1 MCLVFQSAETTVYQE
16 VVTVTSNLQ
25 PNYPISST
33 KAKSLHNL
41 RIEGSSSSPPLALKY
56 LEVRD
61 CFHLI
66 SMEID
71 HAANLTHLVHTSW
84 WAGVRVENCESLV
97 EVTTS
102 FVYNELPALF
112 FNCLEAY
119 AGQMESLSPELD
131 PYYLDLPNMV
141 ELSSLEQLKIQVTG
155 RSPDYSILDLV
166 PLINASPRL
175 HTLRVEVLI

>member
-1 MCLVFQSAETTVYQE
+1 AWRLQFIRRLLQLHQNSNRIIQSNIKHLRSLRLSYVDVEEGTIEYIIFNCPLLGELAVD
-16 VVTVTSNLQ
+16 N
-25 PNYPISST
+25 
-33 KAKSLHNL
+33 AKSLHNL
-41 RIEGSSSSPPLALKY
+41 RIEGSSSSSPPLALKY

-71 HAANLTHLVHTSW
+71 HAPNLTHLVHT
-84 WAGVRVENCESLV
+84 
-97 EVTTS
+97 
-102 FVYNELPALF
+102 
-112 FNCLEAY
+112 AY
-119 AGQMESLSPELD
+119 AGQLECLSLELD

-166 PLINASPRL
+166 PLINTSPRL